1 MASTIRVKAVA
12 SGGKTQVQSLIR
24 HPMDSGRV
32 KNKKTGKVIPA
43 HHIEVLQF
51 EHGGKTV
58 FTAFW
63 GPAVSKDPY
72 VKFFFEGGKKGDDLK
87 VSWVDNKGQSDQL
100 TAKIQ

>member
-1 MASTIRVKAVA
+1 MSSIRVKAVA
-12 SGGKTQVQSLIR
+12 SGGVTQVQSLIQ
-24 HPMDSGRV
+24 HSMDSGFV
-32 KNKKTGKVIPA
+32 KDKKGNLIPA

-72 VKFFFEGGKKGDDLK
+72 VKFKFKGGKKGDDLK
-87 VSWVDNKGQSDQL
+87 ISWVDNKGASDSL
-100 TAKIQ
+100 VAKIQ

>member
-12 SGGKTQVQSLIR
+12 SGETTQVQSLIR
-24 HPMDSGRV
+24 HPMDTGLAKDRSG
-32 KNKKTGKVIPA
+32 KPIPA

-58 FTAFW
+58 FTALW

-72 VKFFFEGGKKGDDLK
+72 VKFTFRGGKKGDDLT
-87 VSWVDNKGQSDQL
+87 VSWVDNKGASDSL
-100 TAKIQ
+100 VAKIQ

>member
-24 HPMDSGRV
+24 HPMDSGFV
-32 KNKKTGKVIPA
+32 KDKKGQIIPA

-72 VKFFFEGGKKGDDLK
+72 VKFSFSGGKKGDDLK
-87 VSWVDNKGQSDQL
+87 VSWVDNKGQSDSL
-100 TAKIQ
+100 TTKIQ